1 MRKLSLIFIALLF
14 GVTQLYPQDA
24 GEIKAKINKMNAKF
38 SKLMIEDNFEEMMKF
53 YSDDII
59 SMPSYQPMLRG
70 VDEMVKAHDMQ
81 KESGVK
87 ITAFDIKMS
96 EVIVTGD
103 HFIEIG
109 TYTITMTI
117 PNMKMPWSDHG
128 KYLNV
133 WTMGDDGNM
142 KIAIETW
149 NTDTNPWMDMQQP
162 EESDPV
168 EYGEPKIMKDNKT
181 KEVK

>member
-1 MRKLSLIFIALLF
+1 MRKLSVICIVLLI
-14 GVTQLYPQDA
+14 GVTQLYSQDA
-24 GEIKAKINKMNAKF
+24 GEIKAKIKKMNAKF
-38 SKLMIEDNFEEMMKF
+38 SKLMLEDNFEEMMKF

-70 VDEMVKAHDMQ
+70 ADAMVKAHDMQ

-87 ITAFDIKMS
+87 ITAFELKTSD
-96 EVIVTGD
+96 VIAAGD
-103 HFIEIG
+103 YFIEIG
-109 TYTITMTI
+109 MYTITMTI
-117 PNMKMPWSDHG
+117 PNMKMPWSDNG

-133 WTMGDDGNM
+133 WTMSDEGNM
-142 KIAIETW
+142 ELAIETW
-149 NTDTNPWMDMQQP
+149 NTDVNPWIEMQKM

-168 EYGEPKIMKDNKT
+168 EYGNPEIMKEKET